1 MCVAGP
7 QEVDDI
13 LSLASVNNLLVIPLI
28 QTFGHLEHV
37 LKLSEF
43 QHLREEGRYPQALCP
58 SFQDSLA
65 LVKEMIDQVFSLISQ
80 FPSFL
85 SFPSFL
91 NFPHFSISLIF

>member
-1 MCVAGP
+1 MCRRP

-58 SFQDSLA
+58 SFQDSIA
-65 LVKEMIDQVFSLISQ
+65 LVKEMIDQVFWQ
-80 FPSFL
+80 FP
-85 SFPSFL
+85 
-91 NFPHFSISLIF
+91 